1 MTLPDTVTEWV
12 DAHKGDRLFGYLL
25 EHRSATIAE
34 LASIGGVSMERVIA
48 DMGGLHD
55 YGIVT
60 KFGNKAYSVVR
71 LDFRIGRGA
80 NG

>member
-1 MTLPDTVTEWV
+1 MTWDATTPEWV
-12 DAHKGDRLFGYLL
+12 EKHKNDPIVGYLL

-34 LASIGGVSMERVIA
+34 LASIGRMSMDRVIA

-60 KFGNKAYSVVR
+60 KYGNKAYSIVR
-71 LDFRIGRGA
+71 LDFRVGR
-80 NG
+80 NV

>member
-1 MTLPDTVTEWV
+1 MTLDATTTEWV
-12 DAHKGDRLFGYLL
+12 EKHKNDPLIAYLL

-34 LASIGGVSMERVIA
+34 LASIGRMSMDRVIA

-60 KFGNKAYSVVR
+60 KYGNKAYSIVR
-71 LDFRIGRGA
+71 LDFRVGR
-80 NG
+80 NV